1 MKKLLIIS
9 AAVLSAA
16 TLRADTHNVA
26 SGATETLNGVTETSR
41 TVKSGAG
48 TLVLSGD
55 NSLGSGLQVT
65 AGTLKFNGGT
75 TTITCS
81 TSGYDEGKAPYSQNG
96 NGTTVV
102 VEGGANVN
110 VSGPDYVV
118 NWGGD
123 LLVTNGVFD
132 VGTIHFLNGFYAAQ
146 KGRLIIQDEGV
157 FKGKELRV
165 TQTGTASLANNVG
178 VFLNSGGELH
188 IASLVL
194 YGNRYGVV
202 RYNGG
207 KIYKR
212 NTGTDEKTKYNLYNS
227 YDNATWENV
236 HSYVDEGGFHLV
248 NDTENTIYV
257 NRPLLSGAANDGGVH
272 YSSSKGRWISL
283 SDEFA
288 GSTFNGGTWLEG
300 RVALINYRE
309 DAAFGA
315 VPASPTDNIFFSGTP
330 EYFGGGQNYTIH
342 RNRNI
347 KLLDGATATFGC
359 NSEGSGL
366 RIGGTI
372 SVPDGEGAATNTM
385 FNAGNGTWGGFIV
398 FDPGE
403 GRTNRLDR
411 LHVPRNLEI
420 ASGVTIVR
428 SPYSGSSGLE
438 TGAPLY
444 VEGNNSAY
452 TSGYNSYGNLKIT
465 GGKLVVEGSRYIEA
479 NKYAQVI
486 VEGGTFSALTT
497 YCEYLNGL
505 SDRPAT
511 LTVGNGGVFEVYKMR
526 ISQGGSVGS
535 DVNINTGGVLRTAY
549 FFMDNY
555 SVGRLN
561 LNGGTIA
568 VYSDSA
574 VSAVDKLVFLGGK
587 GATATKDSWKNVT
600 VRVLAGGAKFDTAGY
615 SRSVNTPLFSA
626 VGEGETDGGLTKLG
640 EGTLTMTTNNTYN
653 GVTRL
658 EGGTLKFTH
667 ANGRPDGDIEFSA
680 AGLASATNAPLLMAK
695 ALSFRAGCG
704 IRVTE
709 CDTLN
714 PETWMGSWHTV
725 ATFND
730 DIAALPSITFV
741 RSDGTVASATNG
753 WDNWTFRISANHK
766 SLEFKRIRGTMMVI
780 R

>member
-1 MKKLLIIS
+1 MKRLLIIG

-26 SGATETLNGVTETSR
+26 SGATETLNGVMETSR

-55 NSLGSGLQVT
+55 NSLATLT
-65 AGTLKFNGGT
+65 MNAGTLKINGGT
-75 TTITCS
+75 TTLTTS
-81 TSGYDEGKAPYSQNG
+81 TGGTNSNAPYEQKG
-96 NGTTVV
+96 GTIYI
-102 VEGGANVN
+102 EGGAQFLI
-110 VSGPDYVV
+110 SAPDHMV
-118 NWGGD
+118 NWNGD
-123 LLVTNGVFD
+123 LFVTNGVFD
-132 VGTIHFLNGFYAAQ
+132 ASPNEFLNGYYSSSS
-146 KGRLIIQDEGV
+146 GRLIVQDKGV
-157 FKGKELRV
+157 FKIKDLRV
-165 TQTGTASLANNVG
+165 TQTGTASLVNNVG

-188 IASLVL
+188 VSSLVL

-207 KIYKR
+207 KIYKV
-212 NTGTDEKTKYNLYNS
+212 NAGTDEKKKYNLYNS

-236 HSYVDEGGFHLV
+236 KSYVDEGGFHLV
-248 NDTENTIYV
+248 NDTDNTIYV

-283 SDEFA
+283 SDVFTN
-288 GSTFNGGTWLEG
+288 STFNGGTWLEG

-372 SVPDGEGAATNTM
+372 SVPDGEGYTTNTM
-385 FNAGNGTWGGFIV
+385 FNAGNGSWGGFIV

-428 SPYSGSSGLE
+428 SPSSGLE
-438 TGAPLY
+438 TNAPLY

-555 SVGRLN
+555 SAGRLN

-568 VYSDSA
+568 VYSDSM
-574 VSAVDKLVFLGGK
+574 VSAGDKLVFLGGK

-615 SRSVNTPLFSA
+615 SRSVNTPLLSA

-667 ANGRPDGDIEFSA
+667 VNGLPDGDIEFSA
-680 AGLASATNAPLLMAK
+680 AGLASCTNAPLLTAK
-695 ALSFRAGCG
+695 TLAFRAGCG

-709 CDTLN
+709 CDTLDS
-714 PETWMGSWHTV
+714 ETWQGKWHTV
-725 ATFND
+725 ATFQD
-730 DIAALPSITFV
+730 DIAALPSVTFV
-741 RSDGTVASATNG
+741 KSDGTVAAAENG
-753 WDNWTFRISANHK
+753 WDNWTFRISANRK
-766 SLEFKRIRGTMMVI
+766 SFEFRRLRGTTVI
-780 R
+780 IF

>member
-1 MKKLLIIS
+1 MKKLIIIGT
-9 AAVLSAA
+9 AAMALP
-16 TLRADTHNVA
+16 LCADTHNIA
-26 SGATETLNGVTETSR
+26 SGETTLSNITETSR

-55 NSLGSGLQVT
+55 NSLGNGLQVT

-75 TTITCS
+75 TTINCS
-81 TSGYDEGKAPYSQNG
+81 TSGYDTDKAPYSQSG

-102 VEGGANVN
+102 VEGGANVT
-110 VSGPDYVV
+110 VSDHDYAV

-132 VGTIHFLNGFYAAQ
+132 VGTIHFLNGFYVSQ
-146 KGRLIIQDEGV
+146 KGRLIIQDKGV
-157 FKGKELRV
+157 FKGKHLRV
-165 TQTGTASLANNVG
+165 TQTGTASLVNDVG
-178 VFLNSGGELH
+178 VFLNLGGELH
-188 IASLVL
+188 ISSLVL

-207 KIYKR
+207 KIYKV
-212 NTGTDEKTKYNLYNS
+212 NLGADNDSTKYNLYNS

-236 HSYVDEGGFHLV
+236 NSYVDEGGFHLV
-248 NDTENTIYV
+248 NDTDNSIYV
-257 NRPLLSGAANDGGVH
+257 NRPLLSGTANDGGAH
-272 YSSSKGRWISL
+272 YSSSKGRWIYL
-283 SDEFA
+283 SDAFTN
-288 GSTFNGGTWLEG
+288 STFNGGTWLEG
-300 RVALINYRE
+300 NVALINYQK
-309 DAAFGA
+309 DGAFGA
-315 VPASPTDNIFFSGTP
+315 VPSSPTDNIFISGTP

-342 RNRNI
+342 SNRNVR
-347 KLLDGATATFGC
+347 LLAGATATFGC

-403 GRTNRLDR
+403 GRTNRLDK
-411 LHVPRNLEI
+411 LHVVRNLEI
-420 ASGVTIVR
+420 ASGVTVVR
-428 SPYSGSSGLE
+428 SQSSGLE

-444 VEGNNSAY
+444 VEGNNSDY

-465 GGKLVVEGSRYIEA
+465 GGKLVVEGARYIEA
-479 NKYAQVI
+479 NKYAQVV

-511 LTVGNGGVFEVYKMR
+511 LTVGNGGVFEIYKMR
-526 ISQGGSVGS
+526 VSQGGPVGS

-555 SVGRLN
+555 STGRIN

-568 VYSDSA
+568 VYSDNM
-574 VSAVDKLVFLGGK
+574 VSAGDKLVFLGGK

-615 SRSVNTPLFSA
+615 SRSVNTPLLSA
-626 VGEGETDGGLTKLG
+626 VDEGETDGGLTKLG

-714 PETWMGSWHTV
+714 PETWSGSWHTV
-725 ATFND
+725 ATFDD
-730 DIAALPSITFV
+730 DIATLPSITFV
-741 RSDGTVASATNG
+741 RSDSTVASAENG
-753 WDNWTFRISANHK
+753 WDNWTFRISGNRK